1 MRDTSR
7 IIPERLEDYITES
20 SPVRVIDVVADELDL
35 DALSFRTTPEVT
47 VQAPLSR
54 RN

>member
-20 SPVRVIDVVADELDL
+20 SPVRVIDVIADELNL
-35 DALSFRTTPEVT
+35 DALRFRTMPEVT
-47 VQAPLSR
+47 GRAPLSR